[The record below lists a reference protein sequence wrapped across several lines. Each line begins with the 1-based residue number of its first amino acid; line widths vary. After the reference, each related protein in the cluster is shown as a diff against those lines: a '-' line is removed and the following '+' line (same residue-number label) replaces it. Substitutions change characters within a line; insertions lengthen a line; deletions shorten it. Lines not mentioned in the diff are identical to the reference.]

1 MYIFMCNI
9 WHKNNPF
16 KFKTLSQHFLWL
28 YTILLCVFY
37 NLINHSNIL
46 GTSIFSYSFL
56 FLVAIVNKFKLILIT
71 ILQAY
76 KLRDELLGLLDL
88 ESQQIKKMM
97 D

>member
-1 MYIFMCNI
+1 MCNI

-16 KFKTLSQHFLWL
+16 KCKTLSQHFLWL
-28 YTILLCVFY
+28 YTILLRVFY

-56 FLVAIVNKFKLILIT
+56 FLVIVNKFKLILIT

-76 KLRDELLGLLDL
+76 KLRDELLGLLYL